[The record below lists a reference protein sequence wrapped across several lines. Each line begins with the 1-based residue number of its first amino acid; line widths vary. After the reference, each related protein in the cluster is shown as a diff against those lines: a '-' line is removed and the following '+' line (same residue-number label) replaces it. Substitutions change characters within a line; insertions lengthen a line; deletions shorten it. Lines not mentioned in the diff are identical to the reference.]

1 MRLRGW
7 LVVLCV
13 VTLATLVT
21 LVVTDLRREL
31 DQRTAAAERHMSALA
46 WTLEEQALRTFESAD
61 VLLRDVVAAAR
72 DAAASDGTLP
82 ASIPSALVRNIEL
95 VGHVSSVLLLDIDGL
110 VVADSTDGRYVGT
123 ALSDCGCFYRGDG
136 VHVDLPTL
144 GGAPSISLSR
154 QIALADGTFVGTAVA
169 VVDAG
174 YLESFYSGVRVG
186 DGGIIGLLRQDGLM
200 LAQSPRGSI
209 PPGTSAAGHP
219 VFEMMRAGGRFGMAQ
234 TRDPL
239 VDFEILVSWR
249 NFEELPM
256 LLTVSAEHDEVL
268 AGWAERRARSLVW
281 LSAITLAV
289 FMLVVYL
296 WVQIGKNLRTQRDL
310 VVQTSYFRQLFQA
323 SPEGIVILDNGDRVV
338 DANQVFQETFGYM
351 VNELRGRLL
360 NELILPP
367 HLHDEASQLSRQVLE
382 NQTVHAETVRARKD
396 GSLVHVSI
404 LGVPVR
410 LHDDQVGVYGIYRD
424 IGNRIAAQQELRE
437 SEERYRIIAE
447 QTGQVVYDY
456 DVISGAIKWTGAIR
470 KITGYDPEEFQGMDI
485 DAWAGSIHPED
496 REDALQ
502 LLEEARKACSA
513 YHAEYRMRHRSG
525 IWLFIEDN
533 GVFVRDDSGVVHRM
547 LGTLSDITERK
558 RISSE
563 MAWQATHDTLTGL
576 VNRHEFE
583 ERVARLLFNRRG
595 RHRHA
600 LLYIDLDQFKV
611 VNDTCGHQAGDQ
623 LLRQLTGLLAATV
636 RETDTLARLGGD
648 EFGLMLVDC
657 PLDQAVGIAEKL
669 IMTVNEF
676 RFSWDDQVFNIGA
689 SIGLVEI
696 TSHTDSVAMLFS
708 AADSACYA
716 AKDKGRN
723 QVVVYNE
730 GDEDLA
736 ARHGEMTW
744 VSRITKALQENR
756 FELYWQPIRR
766 VAAHDDGSD
775 RYELL
780 IRMRDESGALIGPD
794 QFINAAE
801 RYNLMPQI
809 DRWVVREAFRQIA
822 SRPAGQL
829 MVSINLSGTTLSSE
843 RFITFV
849 HDELAR
855 TGINPQSICY
865 EITET
870 AAIANLERARQ
881 FIREMHTLG
890 CKISLD
896 DFGSGLSSFAYLK
909 SLKVDYIKIDGAF
922 VKDIADDQ
930 ADQAMVEAIVR
941 VGQIMGVRS
950 VAEFVESAAIL
961 EALTA
966 MGVDYAQ
973 GYFIG
978 RPQPFD
984 GG

>member
-21 LVVTDLRREL
+21 LVVTDLQREL
-31 DQRTAAAERHMSALA
+31 NQRTIAAERHMSALA

-61 VLLRDVVAAAR
+61 VLLRNVVAAAR
-72 DAAASDGTLP
+72 NAAARDGAIP
-82 ASIPSALVRNIEL
+82 ASIPPVLVRDIEL
-95 VGHVSSVLLLDIDGL
+95 VSHVGAVLLLDADG
-110 VVADSTDGRYVGT
+110 VVTADSADGRYVGT
-123 ALSDCGCFYRGDG
+123 VLADCGCFYRGEG
-136 VHVDLPTL
+136 VHIDVPSLD
-144 GGAPSISLSR
+144 GAALISLSR
-154 QIALADGTFVGTAVA
+154 QIALADGAFIGTAVA
-169 VVDAG
+169 LVDAG
-174 YLESFYSGVRVG
+174 YLESFYRGVRVG
-186 DGGIIGLLRQDGLM
+186 EGGIIGLLRQDGLM
-200 LAQSPRGSI
+200 LAQSPRGSVA
-209 PPGTSAAGHP
+209 PGTSAAGHP
-219 VFEMMRAGGRFGMAQ
+219 VFEMMRAGGRSGMAQ

-239 VDFEILVSWR
+239 VDFAILVSWR
-249 NFEELPM
+249 NFDELPM
-256 LLTVSAEHDEVL
+256 LLAVSAERDEVL
-268 AGWAERRARSLVW
+268 AGWAERRTRSVTWLV
-281 LSAITLAV
+281 AIIFAV
-289 FMLVVYL
+289 FLLVGYL
-296 WVQIGKNLRTQRDL
+296 WVQIGRNQRTHREL
-310 VVQTSYFRQLFQA
+310 VVQTSYFRQLFEA
-323 SPEGIVILDNGDRVV
+323 SPEGIVILDNADRVV
-338 DANQVFQETFGYM
+338 DANRVFQETFGYS
-351 VNELRGRLL
+351 VDELRGRLL

-367 HLHDEASQLSRQVLE
+367 HLRDEASQLSQQVLD
-382 NQTVHAETVRARKD
+382 NQTIHAETVRSRKD
-396 GSLVHVSI
+396 GTLVDVSI
-404 LGVPVR
+404 LGVPVK

-424 IGNRIAAQQELRE
+424 IGNRIASQRELRE

-456 DVISGAIKWTGAIR
+456 DVVSGTITWTGAIR
-470 KITGYDPEEFQGMDI
+470 KITGYDPEEFQKMDI
-485 DAWAGSIHPED
+485 DAWAESIHPED

-502 LLEEARKACSA
+502 LLEEARKACGA

-533 GVFVRDDSGVVHRM
+533 GVFMRDDSGVVHRM

-563 MAWQATHDTLTGL
+563 MAWQATHDALTGL

-595 RHRHA
+595 RRRHA

-648 EFGLMLVDC
+648 EFGLLLVDC
-657 PLDQAVGIAEKL
+657 PLDQALGIAEKL

-676 RFSWDDQVFNIGA
+676 RFTWDDQAFTIGA

-696 TSHTDSVAMLFS
+696 SSRTDSVAMLFS

-756 FELYWQPIRR
+756 FELYWQPIQR
-766 VAAHDDGSD
+766 VAAADDGSE
-775 RYELL
+775 RFELL

-801 RYNLMPQI
+801 RYNLMPQV

-822 SRPAGQL
+822 SRPAGRM

-855 TGINPQSICY
+855 TGIDPQSICY

-881 FIREMHTLG
+881 FISEMHTLG

-922 VKDIADDQ
+922 VRDIADDQ
-930 ADQAMVEAIVR
+930 ADKAMVEAIVR
-941 VGQIMGVRS
+941 VGQIMGVHS
-950 VAEFVESAAIL
+950 VAEFVESEAIL
-961 EALTA
+961 EALTL

-978 RPQPFD
+978 RPQPFNGD
-984 GG
+984 